1 MEVEISPPFQRHGQ
15 ATGSRRVSAQTRY
28 TQQEYESNRHSS
40 EQSFSQYTSGTVSME
55 TDESDH
61 GYCDI
66 GPHIHG
72 KHSREISYPTVRQQH
87 EQFSQ
92 RPAQESLGDYGKV
105 SHEKQYSKE
114 SSIRVGERMPKT
126 TDMSSRHSTCEVSS
140 KESMPKAA
148 SDSSHSHTSSAFLVT
163 GELPSFNVIS
173 QQHVLEVNLSL
184 ASTPRSDP
192 DTSITPDLQL
202 EGQVSLQ

>member
-1 MEVEISPPFQRHGQ
+1 ME
-15 ATGSRRVSAQTRY
+15 
-28 TQQEYESNRHSS
+28 
-40 EQSFSQYTSGTVSME
+40 M
-55 TDESDH
+55 DESDH

-72 KHSREISYPTVRQQH
+72 KHSSHTSYPTSRQQH

-105 SHEKQYSKE
+105 SHEKQYNKE

-126 TDMSSRHSTCEVSS
+126 THMTSEVSS
-140 KESMPKAA
+140 EQSMPKAT
-148 SDSSHSHTSSAFLVT
+148 SDSSQSRTNSAFLIT
-163 GELPSFNVIS
+163 GELPSFSVIS
-173 QQHVLEVNLSL
+173 NQHVSEVHLSS

-202 EGQVSLQ
+202 DGQVSLQ